1 MKRLWA
7 IADHAYAA
15 RSLRERMMIALL
27 ATVALPLLVAFVWA
41 EPRWHSH
48 DLLTTENAQ
57 LRAAGDGG
65 PNADPNRIAGEELEL
80 LKSRGTQARAELAT
94 LSQALVSPQEMPA
107 LLESLVRRSPGVTLA
122 SLRSLKSESLASGAQ
137 GDATAT
143 LFRHGIEL
151 ELQGSWSDLRGY
163 LAAIEKSP
171 RRLLW
176 GQVDLQAQ
184 GYPKLV
190 LRLRMHTLSLDSAWL
205 QL

>member
-1 MKRLWA
+1 MKKLWS
-7 IADHAYAA
+7 IANHAYAA
-15 RSLRERMMIALL
+15 RSLRERLMIALL

-41 EPRWHSH
+41 EPRWRSH
-48 DLLTTENAQ
+48 DLLTVETAQ
-57 LRAAGDGG
+57 LRAAGNAA
-65 PNADPNRIAGEELEL
+65 PNADPNRIAREEVET
-80 LKSRGTQARAELAT
+80 LKVRSAQAQTELAT
-94 LSQALVSPQEMPA
+94 LSQALVAPQEMPA

-122 SLRSLKSESLASGAQ
+122 SLRSLKSEPLAPGAR
-137 GDATAT
+137 GEAAAT

-151 ELQGSWSDLRGY
+151 ELQGSWTDLRGY

-176 GQVDLQAQ
+176 GQIELQAQ
-184 GYPKLV
+184 SYPKLV